1 LQSDVKEREQ
11 MTTRRRI
18 VSSCLSAACCL
29 GLCTFAPGAGA
40 SEDLHASVAAQYPEL
55 EKLFLELHAHPELS
69 MQEFKTSDRL
79 AAELKAQG
87 YDVTRKIGVTGLV
100 GVMRNGD
107 GPTVLIRADMDGLP
121 VEEKTGLPYASKA
134 RQVNLDGVDMPVMH
148 ACGHD
153 VHVTALVG
161 VARELRERK
170 DEWHGTVM
178 LLGQPAEESIG
189 GARAMVDDDLYGRV
203 GRPDYALAFHVIA
216 KYPAGKI
223 AFSDGLM
230 YSSADTVRIKVH
242 GIATHGA
249 SPHLGR
255 DPIVVASEIV
265 LALQTIV
272 TREVSPIEPALITV
286 GAFHSGTAPNV
297 ISDIAVLD
305 ITVRANTEA
314 TRALVLKSIERV
326 ALNTARAAGL
336 PEDKLPEVIAANEGV
351 PTTTNDPALARRVRE
366 AIRAQMGAD
375 AFAQWAQTDMGA
387 EDFPELVSVSPPI
400 PSVYFEVGGTP
411 QAVLDAGTWAD
422 HHSPLFKID
431 PEASIKSGVEA
442 MTAAAIALLGKP

>member
-1 LQSDVKEREQ
+1 
-11 MTTRRRI
+11 
-18 VSSCLSAACCL
+18 
-29 GLCTFAPGAGA
+29 
-40 SEDLHASVAAQYPEL
+40 VAAQYPEL

-314 TRALVLKSIERV
+314 TRALVLESIERV
-326 ALNTARAAGL
+326 ALNTARAAGCR
-336 PEDKLPEVIAANEGV
+336 K
-351 PTTTNDPALARRVRE
+351 TSCRR
-366 AIRAQMGAD
+366 
-375 AFAQWAQTDMGA
+375 
-387 EDFPELVSVSPPI
+387 
-400 PSVYFEVGGTP
+400 
-411 QAVLDAGTWAD
+411 
-422 HHSPLFKID
+422 
-431 PEASIKSGVEA
+431 
-442 MTAAAIALLGKP
+442 